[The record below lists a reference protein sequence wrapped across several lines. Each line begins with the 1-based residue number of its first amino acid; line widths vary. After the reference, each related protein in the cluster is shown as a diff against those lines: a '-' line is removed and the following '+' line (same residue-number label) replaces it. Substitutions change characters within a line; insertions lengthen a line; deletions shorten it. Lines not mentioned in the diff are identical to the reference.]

1 MTYIM
6 SCVWLD
12 YMVKYFQCKNCVG
25 SSPKTK
31 KCVASFLVPGDKKTS
46 NSINVGCS
54 FLLLMP
60 NISKYEVRS
69 ANAQIPFDNKD

>member
-1 MTYIM
+1 
-6 SCVWLD
+6 
-12 YMVKYFQCKNCVG
+12 
-25 SSPKTK
+25 
-31 KCVASFLVPGDKKTS
+31 
-46 NSINVGCS
+46 VGCS

>member
-12 YMVKYFQCKNCVG
+12 YMVKYFQCKNRVG

-31 KCVASFLVPGDKKTS
+31 KCVASFLVPGDKKPS
-46 NSINVGCS
+46 RSYASEG
-54 FLLLMP
+54 FLCFM
-60 NISKYEVRS
+60 RR
-69 ANAQIPFDNKD
+69 NK

>member
-1 MTYIM
+1 MAKLADARDLKSLGLILRT
-6 SCVWLD
+6 
-12 YMVKYFQCKNCVG
+12 G
-25 SSPKTK
+25 SSPVTRT
-31 KCVASFLVPGDKKTS
+31 KKTS

-54 FLLLMP
+54 FLLLIS